1 MSILILSADNMM
13 LYTENPKDTTRKLQK
28 LINELSRLLDT
39 KLMYRNLLNFYIL
52 TMGYQKEKLRK

>member
-13 LYTENPKDTTRKLQK
+13 LYIENPKDTTRKLQK

-52 TMGYQKEKLRK
+52 AMGYQKEKLRK

>member
-13 LYTENPKDTTRKLQK
+13 LYIENPKDTTRKLQK

-39 KLMYRNLLNFYIL
+39 KLMYINLLNFYIL
-52 TMGYQKEKLRK
+52 AMGYQKEKLRK